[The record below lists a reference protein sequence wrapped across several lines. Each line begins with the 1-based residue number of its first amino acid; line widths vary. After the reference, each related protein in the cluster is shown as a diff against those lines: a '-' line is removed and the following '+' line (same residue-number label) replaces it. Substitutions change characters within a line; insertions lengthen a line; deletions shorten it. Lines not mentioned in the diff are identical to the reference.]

1 MNEDALKQNPSSY
14 LYHMGAHCVPY
25 HLSLFD
31 FIMLVHAVSPIIQT
45 RWFLSRGHALC
56 TL

>member
-14 LYHMGAHCVPY
+14 LYHMGAHCVSY

-31 FIMLVHAVSPIIQT
+31 FIRLVHAVSPIIQT

>member
-14 LYHMGAHCVPY
+14 LYHMVAHCVPY

-31 FIMLVHAVSPIIQT
+31 FIRLVHAVSPIIQT
-45 RWFLSRGHALC
+45 RWFLSGGCTLC